1 MHSYQTNARRVPEL
15 VGLSERVADATI
27 RPGSVADAA
36 ELAAFAARTFEETY
50 AAGNN
55 ADDLRAHLANS
66 YGLAQ
71 QAAELADPLVSTIL
85 ARVNEELVAY
95 AQVRQNTPPL
105 CVTHAAAVELHR
117 LYVDQRAHGSG
128 LASRLIQAVRRAAAE
143 MQGRH
148 VWLSVWE
155 RNPRAIAFYKKEKF
169 ADVGSTFYMVGPDK
183 QVDRVLVASVH
194 PRSSESF

>member
-1 MHSYQTNARRVPEL
+1 MHSQNQL
-15 VGLSERVADATI
+15 ADVI
-27 RPGSVADAA
+27 IGPGSVADAA
-36 ELAAFAARTFEETY
+36 ELATFAARTFEETY

-55 ADDLRAHLANS
+55 ADDLRAHLASS

-95 AQVRQNTPPL
+95 AQVRRNTPPL
-105 CVTHAAAVELHR
+105 CVTHAAPIELHR
-117 LYVDQRAHGSG
+117 FYVDQRAHGSG
-128 LASRLIQAVRRAAAE
+128 LASRLMQAVHQAALK

-155 RNPRAIAFYKKEKF
+155 RNPRAVAFYKKEKF

-183 QVDRVLVASVH
+183 QVDRVLVAGVQSGN
-194 PRSSESF
+194 PDGA

>member
-1 MHSYQTNARRVPEL
+1 M

-36 ELAAFAARTFEETY
+36 ELATFAARTFEETY

-95 AQVRQNTPPL
+95 AQVRRNTPPL
-105 CVTHAAAVELHR
+105 CVTHAAPIELHR
-117 LYVDQRAHGSG
+117 FYVDQRAHGSG
-128 LASRLIQAVRRAAAE
+128 LASRLMQAVHQAALE

-155 RNPRAIAFYKKEKF
+155 RNPRAVAFYKKEKF
-169 ADVGSTFYMVGPDK
+169 ADVGSTFYRVGPDK
-183 QVDRVLVASVH
+183 QVDRVLVASVQ
-194 PRSSESF
+194 SGNSDGA